1 MKKAYE
7 SPEFEIV
14 KLSLS
19 ADVLGVSEGEIGTS
33 SGFIEEPDPDMELEE

>member
-19 ADVLGVSEGEIGTS
+19 ADVLGVSEGEVGTS
-33 SGFIEEPDPDMELEE
+33 SGFIEKPEDDPDMEL